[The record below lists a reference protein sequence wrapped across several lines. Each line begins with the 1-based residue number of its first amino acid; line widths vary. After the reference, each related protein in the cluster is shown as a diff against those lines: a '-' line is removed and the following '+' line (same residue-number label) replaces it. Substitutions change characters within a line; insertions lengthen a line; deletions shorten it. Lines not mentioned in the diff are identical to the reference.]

1 MNNEKELTKEELGN
15 KIATIQ
21 KVIEN
26 DTVGNGLVILSAT
39 LDLTLLMAVKQ
50 GYLTQESAIDYLD
63 EMENKLLKAF
73 NMKPAISIKRGGK
86 Q

>member
-50 GYLTQESAIDYLD
+50 G
-63 EMENKLLKAF
+63 
-73 NMKPAISIKRGGK
+73 ISYAGISNRLSR
-86 Q
+86 

>member
-1 MNNEKELTKEELGN
+1 MDNEKELTKEELGN

-39 LDLTLLMAVKQ
+39 LDLT
-50 GYLTQESAIDYLD
+50 IR
-63 EMENKLLKAF
+63 N
-73 NMKPAISIKRGGK
+73 ISYKELIHT
-86 Q
+86 